1 MALGFTGNYLLQAWE
16 QTSQVA
22 LRNGPLWCKG
32 APESPLCCQQGGPT
46 SELTLPGAGV
56 VSPTSVAHFCKL
68 NAILAVA
75 PEPLRLS
82 APPVVFCCK
91 NNGVTAPRQL

>member
-1 MALGFTGNYLLQAWE
+1 M
-16 QTSQVA
+16 SV
-22 LRNGPLWCKG
+22 
-32 APESPLCCQQGGPT
+32 
-46 SELTLPGAGV
+46 LTLPGAGV
-56 VSPTSVAHFCKL
+56 VSLMAVAHFCKL

-91 NNGVTAPRQL
+91 NNRVTAPWQL